1 MKILFSPY
9 TENFE
14 WLEEFFPERSLCSLP
29 ITGKP
34 YAEHAADFTAMLG
47 ADGLLILDYTPDS
60 AYRKRLERTGS
71 NYPLDISYSAS
82 SLSADVLRLKSRNSA
97 FFGTDDVLVIFGAVL
112 PLVKSADDVLKH
124 MEEISAPV
132 PEDFTQDGIYLFKD
146 GRAFRFGGKML
157 KMDSI
162 RAYFDANFEILENR
176 FCYVPAGY
184 SAQNGV
190 YAGMNVEIKQNA
202 QIDAPVMLGDNIC
215 IEHGCTLAGGVIVCD
230 GSLIDAETLLEHSIV
245 MCDTFVGSKMEF
257 KNKIISMGRII
268 DAIRGVYI
276 DQKDAGISSDMK
288 SRRLDKY
295 VFVEWILMA
304 FFGVAGFVPWLF
316 ASLLLRKNRVWQL
329 KLSLDRYPK
338 LWRSLLRGGR
348 IIRRNTADKNYVL
361 CASDGYCMN
370 ASPERQNI
378 DDLYYLHHIS
388 LRMILRIVAKSIIL
402 RGLPNECDR

>member
-1 MKILFSPY
+1 MKILYCPY

-34 YAEHAADFTAMLG
+34 YAEHAADFAAMLG

-71 NYPLDISYSAS
+71 NYPLDISYAAS

-230 GSLIDAETLLEHSIV
+230 GSLIDAETLLELSIV

-348 IIRRNTADKNYVL
+348 MIRRNTADKNYVL

>member
-34 YAEHAADFTAMLG
+34 YAEHAADFAAMLG

-60 AYRKRLERTGS
+60 AYRKRLERTSS
-71 NYPLDISYSAS
+71 NYPLDISYAAS

-97 FFGTDDVLVIFGAVL
+97 FFGTDDVLVVFGAVL
-112 PLVKSADDVLKH
+112 PLVKSAADVLKH

-348 IIRRNTADKNYVL
+348 MIRRNTADKNYVL

>member
-1 MKILFSPY
+1 MKILFCPY

-34 YAEHAADFTAMLG
+34 YAEHAADFAAMLG

-71 NYPLDISYSAS
+71 NYPLDISYAAS

-295 VFVEWILMA
+295 VFVECL
-304 FFGVAGFVPWLF
+304 
-316 ASLLLRKNRVWQL
+316 AS
-329 KLSLDRYPK
+329 
-338 LWRSLLRGGR
+338 
-348 IIRRNTADKNYVL
+348 
-361 CASDGYCMN
+361 AS
-370 ASPERQNI
+370 
-378 DDLYYLHHIS
+378 
-388 LRMILRIVAKSIIL
+388 
-402 RGLPNECDR
+402 

>member
-1 MKILFSPY
+1 MKILFCPY

-34 YAEHAADFTAMLG
+34 YAEHAADFAAMLG

-60 AYRKRLERTGS
+60 AYRKRLGRTGS

-97 FFGTDDVLVIFGAVL
+97 FFGTDDVLVVFGAVL
-112 PLVKSADDVLKH
+112 PLVKSAADVLKH

-257 KNKIISMGRII
+257 KNKIISRGRII

-348 IIRRNTADKNYVL
+348 MIRRNTADKNYVL

>member
-34 YAEHAADFTAMLG
+34 YAEHAADFAAMLG

-60 AYRKRLERTGS
+60 AYRKRLERTSS
-71 NYPLDISYSAS
+71 NYPLDISYAAS

-97 FFGTDDVLVIFGAVL
+97 FFGTDDVLVVFGAVL

-348 IIRRNTADKNYVL
+348 MIRRNTADKNYVL

>member
-1 MKILFSPY
+1 MKILFCPY

-29 ITGKP
+29 IMGKP
-34 YAEHAADFTAMLG
+34 YAEHAADFAAMLG
-47 ADGLLILDYTPDS
+47 ADDLLILDYTPDS

-71 NYPLDISYSAS
+71 NYPLDISYAAS

-190 YAGMNVEIKQNA
+190 
-202 QIDAPVMLGDNIC
+202 D
-215 IEHGCTLAGGVIVCD
+215 
-230 GSLIDAETLLEHSIV
+230 
-245 MCDTFVGSKMEF
+245 
-257 KNKIISMGRII
+257 R
-268 DAIRGVYI
+268 
-276 DQKDAGISSDMK
+276 K
-288 SRRLDKY
+288 S
-295 VFVEWILMA
+295 VV
-304 FFGVAGFVPWLF
+304 
-316 ASLLLRKNRVWQL
+316 
-329 KLSLDRYPK
+329 
-338 LWRSLLRGGR
+338 
-348 IIRRNTADKNYVL
+348 
-361 CASDGYCMN
+361 
-370 ASPERQNI
+370 
-378 DDLYYLHHIS
+378 
-388 LRMILRIVAKSIIL
+388 
-402 RGLPNECDR
+402 

>member
-1 MKILFSPY
+1 MKILYCPY
-9 TENFE
+9 TENFD

-34 YAEHAADFTAMLG
+34 YAEHAADFAAMLG

-71 NYPLDISYSAS
+71 NYPLDISYAAS

-230 GSLIDAETLLEHSIV
+230 GSLIDAETLLELSIV

-348 IIRRNTADKNYVL
+348 MIRRNTADKNYVL

>member
-34 YAEHAADFTAMLG
+34 YAEHAADFAAMLG

-97 FFGTDDVLVIFGAVL
+97 FFGTDDVLVVFGAVL

-348 IIRRNTADKNYVL
+348 MIRRNTADKNYVL

>member
-34 YAEHAADFTAMLG
+34 YAEHAADFAAMLG

-348 IIRRNTADKNYVL
+348 MIRRNTADKNYVL

>member
-34 YAEHAADFTAMLG
+34 YAEHAADFAAMLG

-71 NYPLDISYSAS
+71 NYPLDISYAAS

-97 FFGTDDVLVIFGAVL
+97 FFGTDDVLVVFGAVL

-157 KMDSI
+157 KMDSV

-215 IEHGCTLAGGVIVCD
+215 IEHGCTLAGGIIVCD

-348 IIRRNTADKNYVL
+348 MIRRNTADKNYVL